1 KTLQQ
6 LVDKAVS
13 PRRFVVV
20 LLGGFSAFALILAA
34 LGIYAVISY
43 SVNQRTAELGIRMAL
58 GASARDLQERIVLQ
72 TLRLAGLGML
82 LGSVAAW
89 IFARTLAS
97 LLFGVTF
104 TDPATFAA
112 LLFVLTTAAAF
123 GCYFRSLRFFTI
135 YPMVTHLAY
144 Y

>member
-1 KTLQQ
+1 
-6 LVDKAVS
+6 
-13 PRRFVVV
+13 
-20 LLGGFSAFALILAA
+20 
-34 LGIYAVISY
+34 
-43 SVNQRTAELGIRMAL
+43 MAL
-58 GASARDLQERIVLQ
+58 GASARDLQQRIVLQ

-112 LLFVLTTAAAF
+112 MLLVLTTAAALA
-123 GCYFRSLRFFTI
+123 GYFPSLRVSQI
-135 YPMVTHLAY
+135 DPMAALRAN
-144 Y
+144 

>member
-1 KTLQQ
+1 LWTKP
-6 LVDKAVS
+6 S
-13 PRRFVVV
+13 RPRRFVVL

-58 GASARDLQERIVLQ
+58 GASARHLQQRIVLQ

-104 TDPATFAA
+104 NDPATFAA
-112 LLFVLTTAAAF
+112 MLLVLTTAAALA
-123 GCYFRSLRFFTI
+123 GYFPSLRVSRI
-135 YPMVTHLAY
+135 EPMAALRAN
-144 Y
+144 

>member
-1 KTLQQ
+1 
-6 LVDKAVS
+6 
-13 PRRFVVV
+13 
-20 LLGGFSAFALILAA
+20 
-34 LGIYAVISY
+34 
-43 SVNQRTAELGIRMAL
+43 
-58 GASARDLQERIVLQ
+58 VLQ

-112 LLFVLTTAAAF
+112 MLFVLTTAAALA
-123 GCYFRSLRFFTI
+123 GYFPSLRVSRI
-135 YPMVTHLAY
+135 DPMAALRAN
-144 Y
+144 